1 MEDGVV
7 LYTDI
12 KKFYPSIVSVDA
24 VTAWVNACQQSEIN
38 NEYKKLGLKILENH
52 KKVCEKDNTGK
63 GLLTGPMFSHVIA
76 NLLLDR
82 IDMEMNAISSGSYW
96 RYVDDVVFVGSSE
109 KVVLWREKLEEKFNE
124 LNLVLHDGDKDFQVS
139 CEEWLTGEFDFDSSI
154 GNEWVSL
161 ISNTKRFLLANPV
174 KMQELQKVFQKNNI
188 RIPVVDYSSAV
199 KDSSYLQ
206 RFQDWMRKYKWA
218 TKSVKSITI
227 DSLLSQANKCEESLN
242 IQLVDLLEEDSSSSL
257 YAEKR
262 ITPKLRYLSG
272 RLLYLSNRQVLGR
285 LGEMLMN
292 RPDLYLIAK
301 TMEAVSSRNFTDVLS
316 MGVNVTHSAA
326 QLVRAEG
333 YMVVQIDKGIDLS
346 PVVEQS
352 LAVLVVNGV
361 QHDYEAINTELMQLA
376 AADGIKDLMQSKNG
390 FVKEFAC
397 LHGLSEPR
405 HQNVLDS
412 AFDRGEDLAMDILNQ
427 LQSSSHC

>member
-1 MEDGVV
+1 
-7 LYTDI
+7 
-12 KKFYPSIVSVDA
+12 
-24 VTAWVNACQQSEIN
+24 
-38 NEYKKLGLKILENH
+38 
-52 KKVCEKDNTGK
+52 
-63 GLLTGPMFSHVIA
+63 
-76 NLLLDR
+76 
-82 IDMEMNAISSGSYW
+82 
-96 RYVDDVVFVGSSE
+96 
-109 KVVLWREKLEEKFNE
+109 
-124 LNLVLHDGDKDFQVS
+124 
-139 CEEWLTGEFDFDSSI
+139 
-154 GNEWVSL
+154 
-161 ISNTKRFLLANPV
+161 
-174 KMQELQKVFQKNNI
+174 MQELQKVFQKNNI
-188 RIPVVDYSSAV
+188 RIPVVDYSNAV